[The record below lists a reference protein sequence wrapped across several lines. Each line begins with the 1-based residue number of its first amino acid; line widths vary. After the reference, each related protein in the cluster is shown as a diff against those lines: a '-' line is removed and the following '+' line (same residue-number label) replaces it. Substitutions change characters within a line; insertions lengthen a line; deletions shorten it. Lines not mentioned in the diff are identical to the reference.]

1 MSVVDMFHLFIK
13 RMEAISLGYK
23 FSEKS
28 NNPECADK
36 ADNFKILNIC
46 VIWYVFVCAKV
57 LIHNVILINK
67 ERLQIIVQKNVDL
80 WV

>member
-46 VIWYVFVCAKV
+46 VI
-57 LIHNVILINK
+57 
-67 ERLQIIVQKNVDL
+67 
-80 WV
+80 